1 MITQFLKNA
10 SFLIFFIVSAGIL
23 YAERNPWT
31 LTISERVVNRKNVSH
46 IVIETRTDHFRV
58 NLILS
63 DRFPYNYKSVSYPFF
78 IRVFDAKNA
87 NQLAKNLDS
96 ILDTGKNVYIQLN
109 GSEIVKYTLLDN

>member
-1 MITQFLKNA
+1 MVISLLKNTF
-10 SFLIFFIVSAGIL
+10 FLTFFICSVTA

-31 LTISERVVNRKNVSH
+31 LSISERVINRKNVSH

-78 IRVFDAKNA
+78 IRVPDAKNA
-87 NQLAKNLDS
+87 NQLADRLS
-96 ILDTGKNVYIQLN
+96 SVLETGKNMYIRLN
-109 GSEIVKYTLLDN
+109 GSEIVKYTLLNN